1 MLTELRV
8 AQLGV
13 IEDVTVE
20 LGPGMTVLT
29 GETGAGKTLIVDAI
43 ALLRGVRGDP
53 AVVRPGATEAVVEG
67 RFVGASGD
75 QELVLR
81 RTIPATGRGRAYLD
95 GHMVSGSHL
104 AEVGEQLVDL
114 HGQHAHQSLL
124 HPAAQR
130 RALDAAAGLST
141 EEVGAAR
148 RAVRE
153 LMAKQAELGGDPR
166 ARARELDLVRF
177 QLGEL
182 DAAALVAP
190 TEDDDLRSEE
200 GWLSDAAGLRQAAG
214 TVADCLAADDG
225 IIDRLGS
232 LVATLAGR
240 SPLAGLHDRL
250 LSLQME
256 LSDLGSEARSATETF
271 EDDPQRLAEIGARR
285 QLLTELRRKYGATL
299 DEVIEFREQAR
310 TRVTELEAH
319 DERARLL
326 EANLRAAEATLGE
339 AEARLGQA
347 RRAAAGRFA
356 SAIESVLRQLAMPKA
371 RFQVEVGPDR
381 AGETVSWLLG
391 ANPGEPLLP
400 LSKVA
405 SGGELA
411 RAMLAVRLLLTGRR
425 QRAGGPATLVF
436 DEVDA
441 GIGGEAAVAVG
452 HALAALSQEYQVLV
466 VTHLPQVAALGDRHL
481 VVKKHTTGPRTR
493 ATVEE
498 VAAEARV
505 TELSRLLSG
514 RADSLTARRH
524 AEELLAQRATSP
536 RRGPPRPGRP
546 STGSGARAR

>member
-13 IEDVTVE
+13 IEDVTVV

-43 ALLRGVRGDP
+43 ALLRGARADA

-75 QELVLR
+75 EELVLR

-141 EEVGAAR
+141 EEVAGRPAR
-148 RAVRE
+148 RPGADGE
-153 LMAKQAELGGDPR
+153 AGR
-166 ARARELDLVRF
+166 ASAGTRAP
-177 QLGEL
+177 GPGSWTSSASSWAEL

-200 GWLSDAAGLRQAAG
+200 GWLSDAAALRQAAG
-214 TVADCLAADDG
+214 SVADCLAADDG

-256 LSDLGSEARSATETF
+256 LSDLGSEARSAAETF

-310 TRVTELEAH
+310 T
-319 DERARLL
+319 
-326 EANLRAAEATLGE
+326 
-339 AEARLGQA
+339 
-347 RRAAAGRFA
+347 AG
-356 SAIESVLRQLAMPKA
+356 
-371 RFQVEVGPDR
+371 DR
-381 AGETVSWLLG
+381 AGG
-391 ANPGEPLLP
+391 ARRTRPPARGEP
-400 LSKVA
+400 A
-405 SGGELA
+405 
-411 RAMLAVRLLLTGRR
+411 GRR
-425 QRAGGPATLVF
+425 G
-436 DEVDA
+436 DA
-441 GIGGEAAVAVG
+441 GR
-452 HALAALSQEYQVLV
+452 S
-466 VTHLPQVAALGDRHL
+466 
-481 VVKKHTTGPRTR
+481 
-493 ATVEE
+493 
-498 VAAEARV
+498 
-505 TELSRLLSG
+505 
-514 RADSLTARRH
+514 
-524 AEELLAQRATSP
+524 
-536 RRGPPRPGRP
+536 
-546 STGSGARAR
+546 